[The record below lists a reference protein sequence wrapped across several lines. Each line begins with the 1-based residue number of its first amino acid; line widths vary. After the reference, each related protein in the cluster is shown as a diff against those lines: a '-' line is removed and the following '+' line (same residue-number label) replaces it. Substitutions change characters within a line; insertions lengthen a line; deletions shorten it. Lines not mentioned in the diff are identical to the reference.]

1 MVLDLYRCFA
11 LDLLRTLSHTTLSLR
26 VCFYPAEAKKKVV
39 DWLGEDYVYTA
50 QQGRDLGERM
60 ENAFIAA
67 FADGFRRVVII
78 GSDSPD
84 LQGGILEE
92 AINCLTSSD
101 AVIGP
106 AVDGGYYLIGFNSGR
121 FLTEVF
127 RGVEWGTSTVFER
140 TMDRLSKHGYNV
152 AVLPRWRDIDTYED
166 VVAFMRK
173 HELTPAGCLLTL
185 DYLREREKMR
195 HDEL

>member
-1 MVLDLYRCFA
+1 MDLYRRFV
-11 LDLLRTLSHTTLSLR
+11 LDLLRTLSHTTLGLR
-26 VCFYPAEAKKKVV
+26 VCFYPAEAKKKVT

-50 QQGRDLGERM
+50 QQGRGLGERL

-84 LQGGILEE
+84 FPRGILEE
-92 AINCLTSSD
+92 AISCLASND

-106 AVDGGYYLIGFNSGR
+106 AVDGGYYLIGFNSER

-127 RGVEWGTSTVFER
+127 RGVEWGTSTVFEQ
-140 TMDRLSKHGYNV
+140 TMDRLSKHGYDV
-152 AVLPRWRDIDTYED
+152 AALPQWRDIDTYED

-173 HELTPAGCLLTL
+173 HELTPAGRLLTL
-185 DYLREREKMR
+185 DYLREREKGSGR
-195 HDEL
+195 